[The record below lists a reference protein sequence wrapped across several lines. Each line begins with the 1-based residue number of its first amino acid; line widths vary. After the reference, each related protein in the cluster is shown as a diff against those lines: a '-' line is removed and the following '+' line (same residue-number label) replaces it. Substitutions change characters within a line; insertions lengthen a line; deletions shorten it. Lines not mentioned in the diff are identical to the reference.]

1 MLVPES
7 SEHETILIK
16 YKRKIGDLLKM
27 GVLDKFL
34 SIMKLDDGDDEYDDD
49 EFFDDD
55 EYDDFYEDNKG
66 GSVGIAPPIR
76 DRFSRRESSSNERE
90 ERYSERPRIKRHDS
104 DKVVNIHTTT
114 QLQVVLVKPE
124 KFDEAAAI
132 ADNLNEKRT
141 VVLNLE
147 STNRDVARR
156 LLDFLSGVAYASNG
170 QIKRVA
176 NSTYIITPYNVDVM
190 GDLIDELKNNGMFM

>member
-1 MLVPES
+1 MSFFDKIKEIVTES
-7 SEHETILIK
+7 
-16 YKRKIGDLLKM
+16 
-27 GVLDKFL
+27 
-34 SIMKLDDGDDEYDDD
+34 
-49 EFFDDD
+49 DDD
-55 EYDDFYEDNKG
+55 EYDDFYADDKSS
-66 GSVGIAPPIR
+66 SVGIAPPVR
-76 DRFSRRESSSNERE
+76 DRFSRREATAEKE
-90 ERYSERPRIKRHDS
+90 ERYTERPRMRRHDS

-124 KFDEAAAI
+124 RFEEAAAI
-132 ADNLNEKRT
+132 ADNLNERKT

-190 GDLIDELKNNGMFM
+190 GDLIDELENNGMFM